1 MEIELNRFTPA
12 EQATFRL
19 RALYEQAGY
28 RKYRA
33 SRFEE
38 YALYQEYQRFLPD
51 AQVITFTDLDGKLR
65 AIKPDVTLS
74 IAKTAQPAAGECK
87 RFYYNEEVCR
97 PSRESHTFQT
107 IHQMGL
113 ESMGAVDADE
123 QAAVVRLALQSLAAL
138 DVPTVLEVSHM
149 GYLTGLLD
157 ALNVPAETVFVLGM
171 GGQTLSR
178 ILEEGRERLHGA
190 ALVLGAQT
198 DLPLLRQTL
207 CRIGYRIRQEQPVK
221 ENRRY
226 YLLMQCTPALDGE
239 RVYDERELLL
249 GPVLLRER
257 PPLWRDLLERR
268 ERLLHGAI
276 SSMEQA
282 KTPVD
287 GSQLALYRR
296 ELSYVRR
303 ELEKFY

>member
-1 MEIELNRFTPA
+1 MEIELKSFTPA

-19 RALYEQAGY
+19 RALYEGAGY

-51 AQVITFTDLDGKLR
+51 SQVITFTDLDGKLR

-123 QAAVVRLALQSLAAL
+123 QAAVVRLALAKPGRTGCAHRAGSQPHGLSDRPAGRAERPRRGAGQAA
-138 DVPTVLEVSHM
+138 
-149 GYLTGLLD
+149 GL
-157 ALNVPAETVFVLGM
+157 PACQKRPRTAH
-171 GGQTLSR
+171 R
-178 ILEEGRERLHGA
+178 CA
-190 ALVLGAQT
+190 
-198 DLPLLRQTL
+198 
-207 CRIGYRIRQEQPVK
+207 GYRAGRHRS
-221 ENRRY
+221 RR
-226 YLLMQCTPALDGE
+226 TDRTA
-239 RVYDERELLL
+239 
-249 GPVLLRER
+249 
-257 PPLWRDLLERR
+257 
-268 ERLLHGAI
+268 
-276 SSMEQA
+276 
-282 KTPVD
+282 
-287 GSQLALYRR
+287 
-296 ELSYVRR
+296 
-303 ELEKFY
+303 